1 MNTNL
6 RQTKKGSLSNTNLEM
21 NLHNLQQIRPLKM
34 LENDTQ
40 TRVPDILAATLTFL
54 PLAIFTVALRLWV
67 RTRMV
72 NALGWD
78 DTLMVFALV
87 RTLRISSNTQ
97 MLIVLPS

>member
-1 MNTNL
+1 MS
-6 RQTKKGSLSNTNLEM
+6 G
-21 NLHNLQQIRPLKM
+21 
-34 LENDTQ
+34 NDTQ

-78 DTLMVFALV
+78 DSLMVFALV
-87 RTLRISSNTQ
+87 RTLGISSDTKC
-97 MLIVLPS
+97 